1 MHLGIDNRNFSSKLR
16 ANQLEMTEDKKCV
29 LVDYRMTVS
38 CRSDAARK
46 KANATWAGY
55 FQQWLEGINV
65 TVQISD

>member
-55 FQQWLEGINV
+55 FQQ
-65 TVQISD
+65 